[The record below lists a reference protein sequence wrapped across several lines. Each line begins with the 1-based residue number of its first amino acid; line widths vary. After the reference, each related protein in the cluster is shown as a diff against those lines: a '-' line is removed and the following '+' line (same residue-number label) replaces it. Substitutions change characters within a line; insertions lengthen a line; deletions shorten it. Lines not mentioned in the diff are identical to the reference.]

1 MAVQKA
7 FNCVVIAPT
16 GKLMDCQTTSVVFPA
31 YDGQVGVW
39 YNHMPMFCNLGLG
52 VMEVK
57 RVRDD
62 QQMEDVF
69 ILVDGGFSMVCSNQ
83 LQVVSYD
90 VIFPRDIKPDD
101 VEQIMTSL
109 KKDISS
115 DALDQQHRQH
125 QAKKLA
131 LLTHLLELTNPGVP
145 R

>member
-1 MAVQKA
+1 
-7 FNCVVIAPT
+7 
-16 GKLMDCQTTSVVFPA
+16 MDCQTTSVVFPA

-39 YNHMPMFCNLGLG
+39 YNHSPMFCNLGLG

-90 VIFPRDIKPDD
+90 VVFPRELELDD

-109 KKDISS
+109 KKELSCDT
-115 DALDQQHRQH
+115 LNPQQRQH

-131 LLTHLLELTNPGVP
+131 LLTHLLERTNPDVQ

>member
-1 MAVQKA
+1 MAEQKA

-16 GKLMDCQTTSVVFPA
+16 GKLMDCRTTSVVFPA

-52 VMEVK
+52 IMEVK
-57 RVRDD
+57 RIRDD
-62 QQMEDVF
+62 QQTENVF
-69 ILVDGGFSMVCSNQ
+69 VLVDGGFSMVCSNQ

-90 VIFPRDIKPDD
+90 VIFPRDLTPDD
-101 VEQIMTSL
+101 VEDITTSL

-115 DALDQQHRQH
+115 DTLDLQHRQH

-131 LLTHLLELTNPGVP
+131 FLTQLLEQTSPGVQ